1 MRGFKRKYTNGEI
14 TVFWDPA
21 LCIHA
26 MNCIDGLPE
35 VFRPGL
41 SPWIDMK
48 ASTTD
53 KICEAV
59 ETCPTAAIR
68 WRWNKDLKAG
78 ADAEEPK
85 IEEGKLEREED

>member
-26 MNCIDGLPE
+26 MNCIDTLPE

-41 SPWIDMK
+41 APWINLE
-48 ASTTD
+48 ASSTD
-53 KICEAV
+53 QIRDGV
-59 ETCPTAAIR
+59 ETCPTGAIS
-68 WRWNKDLKAG
+68 WKWNKDLKA
-78 ADAEEPK
+78 EEPDKDETPEKK
-85 IEEGKLEREED
+85 IHKP